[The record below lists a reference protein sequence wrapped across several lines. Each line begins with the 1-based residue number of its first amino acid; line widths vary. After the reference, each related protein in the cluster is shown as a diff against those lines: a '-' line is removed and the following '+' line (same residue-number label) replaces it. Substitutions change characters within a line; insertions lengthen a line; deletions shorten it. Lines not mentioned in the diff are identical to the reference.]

1 MSMRLFLRFG
11 LALVL
16 ALPRVLSAQETPIDT
31 TAPPRP
37 STEGVQKPADLFFGG
52 EARLSGQLADR
63 KGAFQETPDDFVR
76 WQFSPTVGLYGVPF
90 TLDVLM
96 SSEQSDVRQRINSIS
111 FSFDYRKMAGV
122 ILNRVLSRRQEE
134 EVEALR
140 NANDIAGQPA
150 GETVQDRVSSEQ
162 LDRLERIKEYA
173 NLEKLRER
181 AITEG
186 TDALERLGL
195 ITASEKFFANFPAL
209 GIGVTYP
216 NYTSLTLNEVPV
228 TGGNVEWNPGMFYIA
243 AAGGQTQRAV
253 RLPGFADDT
262 LRFDPAFKR
271 NLYAGRI
278 GYGRRNGGHFFVT
291 FLHAKDD
298 AGSLP
303 FDSALG
309 RPITPAANYVLG
321 VDIVA
326 PIVQDV
332 LQFEGELVGTML
344 TGDVE
349 AAAIGGKDIEDVPEW
364 LRNLL
369 DPKISSVLDYAATGR
384 VSVRIPETE
393 TRASGSVRLVG
404 PGFFSLGA
412 PSVRSD
418 QLRWDGRIEQR
429 LMKRRI
435 LLTGSVR
442 DEHDNIVDWKSST
455 TSLNSWSAGLG
466 LNFPGLPYFRLEYSP
481 YSQTYED
488 PSDSLLIEN
497 FTDVLTASTGYYY
510 RVSDVEMQSTAI
522 VTTQNSSTFE
532 GLADYG
538 ATTVSLIQGATLT
551 MGLDLTG
558 GLTFSTLNATG
569 TPDETVVSVDGMVGY
584 APFERWYT
592 TLGLTYARNS
602 EEGDNVGFSLGLVIP
617 VWHYGMFDLRAAR
630 NVYNNFVIPT
640 SNFNEFILTAGFS
653 TSWGVGGRF

>member
-1 MSMRLFLRFG
+1 MSMCRAIQLG
-11 LALVL
+11 LVL
-16 ALPRVLSAQETPIDT
+16 LLGLPALLPGQEAPVDSTTPPKP
-31 TAPPRP
+31 AV
-37 STEGVQKPADLFFGG
+37 EKEQKPADLFFGG

-63 KGAFQETPDDFVR
+63 KGAYQATPDDFVR

-96 SSEQSDVRQRINSIS
+96 STEQADVRQRINSVS

-122 ILNRVLSRRQEE
+122 ILNRVLNRRQEE
-134 EVEALR
+134 EVETLK
-140 NANDIAGQPA
+140 NANEIAGAPA

-162 LDRLERIKEYA
+162 LERLERIKEYA
-173 NLEKLRER
+173 NLEKLREA

-216 NYTSLTLNEVPV
+216 NYTPLTLNEVPV
-228 TGGNVEWNPGMFYIA
+228 TGGNVEWNPGKFYLA

-278 GYGRRNGGHFFVT
+278 GYGRRNAGHFFLT

-298 AGSLP
+298 AGSIP
-303 FDSALG
+303 FDSTRG

-321 VDIVA
+321 LEVVA
-326 PIVQDV
+326 PIVKDV

-384 VSVRIPETE
+384 VALRIPESD
-393 TRASGSVRLVG
+393 TRASGSVRLIG

-412 PSVRSD
+412 PSIRSD
-418 QLRWDGRIEQR
+418 QLRWDGRVEQR
-429 LMKRRI
+429 LLKRRI

-442 DEHDNIVDWKSST
+442 AEHDNIVDWKSST
-455 TSLNSWSAGLG
+455 TSLSSWSVGLG
-466 LNFPGLPYFRLEYSP
+466 LNFPALPYLRLEYAP
-481 YSQTYED
+481 YSQTYDD
-488 PSDSLLIEN
+488 PGDGLLIEN

-510 RVSDVEMQSTAI
+510 RVSDVDMQSTVI
-522 VTTQNSSTFE
+522 VSTQNSSTFE

-538 ATTVSLIQGATLT
+538 ATTISLIQGATLK

-569 TPDETVVSVDGMVGY
+569 TPDESVVSVDGMVGY
-584 APFERWYT
+584 SPFERWYT
-592 TLGLTYARNS
+592 TLGLTYAKNS

-617 VWHYGMFDLRAAR
+617 VWEYGMFDLRAAR
-630 NVYNNFVIPT
+630 NVYNNFIVPT